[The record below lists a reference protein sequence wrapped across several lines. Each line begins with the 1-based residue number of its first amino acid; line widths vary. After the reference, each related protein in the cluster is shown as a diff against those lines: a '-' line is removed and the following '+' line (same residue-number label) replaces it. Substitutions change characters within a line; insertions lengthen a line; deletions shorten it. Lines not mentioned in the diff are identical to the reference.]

1 MKLRSMHLWVLAF
14 VLVALAAIYQRMTG
28 PTYPVHGTVKI
39 GDNVIRFTLP
49 RTFGGEGDAEV
60 RLPASDARIGG
71 IIETRRFPSNDEWV
85 RHDLVRQGDELI
97 GLVPHQPPAGKVA
110 YRIYL
115 FGGATPSWL
124 TPDPVTLRFKGD
136 VPAYIMV
143 PHIILMFLA
152 MLFSTR
158 AGFEALLKRPDV
170 LKLTLWTTIVLTLGG
185 MILGPIVQKLA
196 FGAYWTG
203 WPIGK
208 DLTDNKTVAAWL
220 FWVVAL
226 WRVRKRPDATGWAI
240 AASVILFLVYM
251 IPHSVLGSEI
261 DYTKVQSPSM

>member
-1 MKLRSMHLWVLAF
+1 MHLWVFAF
-14 VLVALAAIYQRMTG
+14 ILVALAAIYQRVTG
-28 PTYPVHGTVKI
+28 PTYPVHGSLKI
-39 GDNVIRFTLP
+39 GENEIHFILP
-49 RTFGGEGDAEV
+49 RTFGGEGDAEI
-60 RLPASDARIGG
+60 RLAAPDARIGG
-71 IIETRRFPSNDEWV
+71 IIETMRVPSNDAWV
-85 RHDLVRQGDELI
+85 RHDLERQGDD
-97 GLVPHQPPAGKVA
+97 LVCHIPHQPPAGKVA

-115 FGGATPSWL
+115 YGGANPSWL
-124 TPDPVTLRFKGD
+124 TPEPVVIRFKGD

-170 LKLTLWTTIVLTLGG
+170 LKLTLWTVVSLTIGG
-185 MILGPIVQKLA
+185 MILGPVVQKLA

-208 DLTDNKTVAAWL
+208 DLTDNKTVAAWV
-220 FWVVAL
+220 FWLLAL
-226 WRVRKRPDATGWAI
+226 WRIHKRPNATGWAV

-261 DYTKVQSPSM
+261 DYTKVQSPPM